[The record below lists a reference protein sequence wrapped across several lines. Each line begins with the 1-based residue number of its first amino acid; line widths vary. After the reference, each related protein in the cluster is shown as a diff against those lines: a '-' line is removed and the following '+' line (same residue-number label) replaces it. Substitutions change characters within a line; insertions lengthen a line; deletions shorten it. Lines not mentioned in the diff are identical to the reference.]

1 MFNVSI
7 LSIWSGCFSPTPRL
21 LLPIDPKCCGSLGSS
36 PRCGVDHCQ
45 ALEEMQPEEQS
56 FYRSQVSQCDFS
68 DVRARKSIFC
78 VFGAFS
84 LEYPHQLWILLCG
97 FCIFWASRPVYM
109 IFLDIDDHVVTTSS
123 KIGSSREK
131 WAALVGLV
139 VTGMVGKRWQR
150 KIPSEP
156 PPCRES

>member
-36 PRCGVDHCQ
+36 PRCGVVHCQ

-56 FYRSQVSQCDFS
+56 FYSSQVGQCDFS

-109 IFLDIDDHVVTTSS
+109 IFLDNDDHVVYRRYHLS
-123 KIGSSREK
+123 
-131 WAALVGLV
+131 LLH
-139 VTGMVGKRWQR
+139 VGKVKHGPLAKPKHTKAIKWQS
-150 KIPSEP
+150 III
-156 PPCRES
+156 

>member
-97 FCIFWASRPVYM
+97 FYIFWASRPVYM
-109 IFLDIDDHVVTTSS
+109 IFIDNDDHVVTTS
-123 KIGSSREK
+123 SSREK

-139 VTGMVGKRWQR
+139 GLGWWERGGKEDTIWA
-150 KIPSEP
+150 S
-156 PPCRES
+156 SM